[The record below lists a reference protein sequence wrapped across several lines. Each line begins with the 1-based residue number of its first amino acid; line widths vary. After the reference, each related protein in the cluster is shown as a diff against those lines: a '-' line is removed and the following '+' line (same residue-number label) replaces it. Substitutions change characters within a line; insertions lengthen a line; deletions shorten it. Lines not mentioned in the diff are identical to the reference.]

1 MAVQLGAF
9 LLLRAKA
16 PSLAC
21 RCSFPPCRLKSL
33 GGNKTV
39 EALLALGCSRRVLL
53 TGTPV
58 QNNLDE
64 FYGEAEGKG
73 AAGRG
78 RGNREQLSRARSEA
92 VRWRVFLSPSAALL
106 SFVAPNVLDSP
117 SVFKRVFSDP
127 ISKGRDRDATKAEKE
142 LGEARAG

>member
-16 PSLAC
+16 PSLSC

-58 QNNLDE
+58 KNNLDE

-73 AAGRG
+73 AAGSSRLDSWLKG
-78 RGNREQLSRARSEA
+78 IAPQLAEA
-92 VRWRVFLSPSAALL
+92 ASTSAAIQA
-106 SFVAPNVLDSP
+106 SG
-117 SVFKRVFSDP
+117 
-127 ISKGRDRDATKAEKE
+127 KGE
-142 LGEARAG
+142 GEGNA

>member
-1 MAVQLGAF
+1 M
-9 LLLRAKA
+9 
-16 PSLAC
+16 
-21 RCSFPPCRLKSL
+21 
-33 GGNKTV
+33 
-39 EALLALGCSRRVLL
+39 EALLALGCIRRVLL

-64 FYGEAEGKG
+64 FYGEAEGN
-73 AAGRG
+73 RG
-78 RGNREQLSRARSEA
+78 WDKCAQAEGTGGGSALKQYIAKESVCL
-92 VRWRVFLSPSAALL
+92 PSAAALL

-127 ISKGRDRDATKAEKE
+127 ISEGRDRNATKAEKE